1 MEHYFIVQVDVLC
14 ASALESVMVQ
24 QDSGIAIGD
33 LPGLLKHH
41 RKLVLDCQSPL
52 STLLVLSLYI

>member
-1 MEHYFIVQVDVLC
+1 MDVLS

-33 LPGLLKHH
+33 LPGLSKTTGNLFLTVNLPFPH
-41 RKLVLDCQSPL
+41 C
-52 STLLVLSLYI
+52 